1 MIETSFSEKQ
11 WSQLGP
17 EILNWGKSKVRKR
30 SIPKKDIFD
39 NLRFSCKYLD
49 FGSFLTEEFE
59 TLFTKEPILLPLIER
74 EQLFFWNSLLK
85 KTFSIAFER
94 SWWVANFSKAFRESS
109 SSKFY
114 HVLHFKI
121 FEILNHFGFHLK
133 SRFLTNEITINNN
146 SKVVRC
152 F

>member
-1 MIETSFSEKQ
+1 MPRWNVIETSFSEKQ

-74 EQLFFWNSLLK
+74 EQLFFGIHFWRRLSQLRLKGLGELPTFRKPFEKAVLL
-85 KTFSIAFER
+85 
-94 SWWVANFSKAFRESS
+94 SS
-109 SSKFY
+109 TMCY
-114 HVLHFKI
+114 
-121 FEILNHFGFHLK
+121 IL
-133 SRFLTNEITINNN
+133 RFLKFWTILG
-146 SKVVRC
+146 
-152 F
+152 FT